1 MDFKRIYGSSQ
12 TYIILLVVGFVL
24 LLFTTGMAYRQII
37 LMQKSAD
44 MVVHTLQVY
53 NTLGDLTSHYTKA
66 ESEEFRKDL
75 LENKVSKEAFESYKA
90 EGRAIIDSLRTL
102 TQDNDLQILRI
113 RPLAGL
119 LDTLHEQLVG
129 LDNMDYKGEE
139 TSQILE
145 WQKGKIANTLSDIRS
160 IKNRMLRDEERY
172 MLNRKAKYTLHKS
185 LTPTML
191 LGTAFI
197 ALVVFIIS
205 FFRVYFGKLKIKK
218 SADFLNSVL
227 ANTNN
232 IVNYYEPVFDK
243 GKITDFTIVFA
254 NDCNRDYLDL
264 DPEELVGKSVL
275 RVYPLHGS
283 REELMELIQSYE
295 EQRKVVF
302 DRQIVLNDR
311 KMWFHSIVAPL
322 NEGILVTSRN
332 STLEEESKLVESEF
346 KKRLEDQNSEL
357 LDSRA
362 FLTNIFKSILH
373 IVIHFKSIRDA
384 EDNIVD
390 FEILFINDRAR
401 AFDINIPG
409 DPKNKRITE
418 IYPDIFNSEIFKQ
431 LVHAVEYDEPGTY
444 EMSYYKNNVEVWYQY
459 TAIKLGDGVT
469 VTIRDIT
476 QEKEITDEI
485 TKLNEEL
492 VIQNS
497 ILVDAERIAKSGSFS
512 WHMGEDKIAI
522 SDNFYHML
530 GYEVNGFEPSF
541 EKFREFIHPDDLEGF
556 DRNGAK
562 TMKRFQVSESTF
574 RIITKQ
580 GVVKY
585 FKANGQFISKNNN
598 KVMIGVVQDVT
609 QVIEAEEKLLK
620 SNLELKNSNSELESF
635 SRAASHDLQEPL
647 RKIQLFTLRIEELDG
662 DSLSD
667 KSKDYFNKVTTAVK
681 RMQALIENLLA
692 YSQIDNSKK
701 DFEPVDLNEILSK
714 IKEDLAPRI
723 VDSQAEVNSVKLPQI
738 KGVAFQMEQ
747 LFTNLI
753 SNALKYRKDNESPII
768 QIDYKKVKAKDIA
781 KDFATTARSYH
792 KISFSD
798 NGIGFDSQY
807 AEKIFEVFQR
817 LHQKTEY
824 SGTGIGLAICKKII
838 ENHNGFI
845 YAKSEIGVGSEF
857 GFYLPV

>member
-1 MDFKRIYGSSQ
+1 MDFKRFYSSTQ
-12 TYIILLVVGFVL
+12 TYIILLVVGIVL
-24 LLFTTGMAYRQII
+24 LLFTVGMAYRQIV

-44 MVVHTLQVY
+44 MVMHTLQVY
-53 NTLGDLTSHYTKA
+53 NTLGDLTNHYTKA
-66 ESEEFRKDL
+66 ESEEFRKEL
-75 LENKVSKEAFESYKA
+75 LENKVSKEAFEAYKA
-90 EGRAIIDSLRTL
+90 EGRAIIDSLRVL
-102 TQDNDLQILRI
+102 SEDNDLQTLRI
-113 RPLAGL
+113 KPLAGL
-119 LDTLHEQLVG
+119 LDTLHEQLVS
-129 LDNMDYKGEE
+129 LDNINYKGEQ
-139 TSQILE
+139 TLHVLE
-145 WQKGKIANTLSDIRS
+145 WQKGKIANTLNDIRS
-160 IKNRMLRDEERY
+160 IKKRMLLDEERY
-172 MLNRKAKYTLHKS
+172 MHNRKAEYTLHKS
-185 LTPTML
+185 LTPTIL

-227 ANTNN
+227 SNTNN
-232 IVNYYEPVFDK
+232 IVNYYEPVFHK
-243 GKITDFTIVFA
+243 GKLTDFTIVYA

-264 DPEELVGKSVL
+264 DPNELIGKRVL
-275 RVYPLHGS
+275 GVYPLHS
-283 REELMELIQSYE
+283 SPKELMELIQSYKK
-295 EQRKVVF
+295 QSKVVF
-302 DRQIVLNDR
+302 DRQIVMNDK
-311 KMWFHSIVAPL
+311 KMWFHSIVTPL

-332 STLEEESKLVESEF
+332 STLEEESKEVEAVF
-346 KKRLEDQNSEL
+346 KKQLENQNSEL
-357 LDSRA
+357 LHSRA
-362 FLTNIFKSILH
+362 FLTNVFKSIMH
-373 IVIHFKSIRDA
+373 IVIHFKCIRD
-384 EDNIVD
+384 EQGNIVD
-390 FEILFINDRAR
+390 FEVLFINDRVR
-401 AFDINIPG
+401 AFDIDIPA
-409 DPKNKRITE
+409 DPKNKKISE

-431 LVHAVEYDEPGTY
+431 LVRAVEHDEPATY
-444 EMSYYKNNVEVWYQY
+444 EMPYYKNNQEIWYQY
-459 TAIKLGDGVT
+459 TAIKLEDGVT
-469 VTIRDIT
+469 VTIQDIT

-492 VIQNS
+492 LIQNS

-512 WHMGEDKIAI
+512 WYMSENKLTL

-541 EKFREFIHPDDLEGF
+541 EKFKEFIHPDDLAEF
-556 DRNGAK
+556 DRNGVR
-562 TMKRFQVSESTF
+562 TMKKFQVSESTF
-574 RIITKQ
+574 RVVTKQ

-585 FKANGQFISKNNN
+585 FKANGQFISKNDK
-598 KVMIGVVQDVT
+598 KVMIGVVQDVS

-662 DSLSD
+662 NSLSD

-681 RMQALIENLLA
+681 RMQSLIENLLA

-701 DFEPVDLNEILSK
+701 DFETIDLNEILSK
-714 IKEDLAPRI
+714 IKEDLTPRI
-723 VDSQAEVNSVKLPQI
+723 VDSQAELISVKLPQV

-753 SNALKYRKDNESPII
+753 SNALKYRKDNEPPII

-781 KDFATTARSYH
+781 ENFVKTTRYYH
-792 KISFSD
+792 KISFID
-798 NGIGFDSQY
+798 NGIGFDVQY

-845 YAKSEIGVGSEF
+845 YAKSKIGVGSEF